1 MNRQFPALRGI
12 AIFLVIINH
21 SIVLSLQT
29 ITQFNLPRVSPLEKG
44 FLLAIKE
51 IGVLA
56 VPIFLFLAGAF
67 MMYSL
72 SGKTVKEGYRLIL
85 PALKNAVIPY
95 ILWSVIFYFIIFLVN
110 HETYSLFG
118 YIKNLLVGYPYN
130 FVPILVFFILLS
142 PILAWFSKKFPLIT
156 IALFLI
162 YQIILLNIQLP
173 GVLGFV
179 FPNWMVI
186 VSPPILGLPLTLWAV
201 FYGFGMVYILYSE
214 KYKKIFGSVSI
225 PIGLFSL
232 ALYVVAVSR
241 EIGLIQ
247 FQLAEWLLPIITMLL
262 LPFINRNSIPFVRF
276 FEGLGKRSYGIYFMN
291 LIIIKLLVFLFANI
305 FPTIFR
311 VETLLVIILSIFTY
325 FITTFLMEKLEKSSA
340 RKYYR
345 YIFG

>member
-72 SGKTVKEGYRLIL
+72 SGKTVKVGYRLIL
-85 PALKNAVIPY
+85 PVLKNAVIPY

-173 GVLGFV
+173 GVLGFA

-201 FYGFGMVYILYSE
+201 FYGFGMVYIQYSE
-214 KYKKIFGSVSI
+214 KYKKIFGSVII

-247 FQLAEWLLPIITMLL
+247 FQLAEWLLPILTMLL
-262 LPFINRNSIPFVRF
+262 LPFIKRNSIPFVRF

-305 FPTIFR
+305 FPTIFQ

-325 FITTFLMEKLEKSSA
+325 FFTTFLIEKLEKSSA

>member
-44 FLLAIKE
+44 ILLAIKE

-72 SGKTVKEGYRLIL
+72 SGKTIKEGYRLII

-95 ILWSVIFYFIIFLVN
+95 ILWSLIFYLIIFIVN
-110 HETYSLFG
+110 HETYSVFG

-142 PILAWFSKKFPLIT
+142 PILAWFSKKFPVLT
-156 IALFLI
+156 IVLLLI

-179 FPNWMVI
+179 FPNWMNF

-201 FYGFGMVYILYSE
+201 FYGIGMVYILNSE
-214 KYKKIFGSVSI
+214 KYKRIISPVI
-225 PIGLFSL
+225 ILIGLFSL
-232 ALYVVAVSR
+232 ALFIVAALR

-262 LPFINRNSIPFVRF
+262 LPFIYRNSIPFVRF

-291 LIIIKLLVFLFANI
+291 LIIIKLLVFLLVNI
-305 FPTIFR
+305 FPIIFQI
-311 VETLLVIILSIFTY
+311 ETLLVIILSICTY

>member
-29 ITQFNLPRVSPLEKG
+29 ISQFNLPRVSPLEKG

-72 SGKTVKEGYRLIL
+72 SGKTIKEGYRLII

-95 ILWSVIFYFIIFLVN
+95 ILWSVIFYLLMFGIN
-110 HETYSLFG
+110 HETYSILG

-142 PILAWFSKKFPLIT
+142 PILAWFSKKFPVMT
-156 IALFLI
+156 IALLLM
-162 YQIILLNIQLP
+162 YQIVLLNIQLP

-179 FPNWMVI
+179 FPNWMNI
-186 VSPPILGLPLTLWAV
+186 VSMPILGLPLTLWAV
-201 FYGFGMVYILYSE
+201 FYGFGMVYIQNSE
-214 KYKKIFGSVSI
+214 KYKRIFSPVI
-225 PIGLFSL
+225 ILIGLFSL
-232 ALYVVAVSR
+232 ALFIVAALR

-291 LIIIKLLVFLFANI
+291 LIIIKLLVFFLAKI
-305 FPTIFR
+305 FPIIFR
-311 VETLLVIILSIFTY
+311 VESLLVIILSIVTY
-325 FITTFLMEKLEKSSA
+325 FTTTFLMEKLEKSSA

>member
-29 ITQFNLPRVSPLEKG
+29 ITQFNLPRVSQFEKSI
-44 FLLAIKE
+44 LLAIKE
-51 IGVLA
+51 IGVIA

-72 SGKTVKEGYRLIL
+72 SGKSIKEGYRLII

-95 ILWSVIFYFIIFLVN
+95 IFWSIIFYGIIFFIN
-110 HETYSLFG
+110 HETFSLFG

-142 PILAWFSKKFPLIT
+142 PVLAWCSKKNPL
-156 IALFLI
+156 LI
-162 YQIILLNIQLP
+162 IVLLLVYQLVLVNIQLP

-179 FPNWMVI
+179 FPDWINI

-201 FYGFGMVYILYSE
+201 FYCFGMVYIQNSE
-214 KYKKIFGSVSI
+214 QYKKMVN
-225 PIGLFSL
+225 PLLAPL
-232 ALYVVAVSR
+232 ALISFTLFVISALK
-241 EIGLIQ
+241 EIGVIQ
-247 FQLAEWLLPIITMLL
+247 FQLAEWLFPIATITL
-262 LPFINRNSIPFVRF
+262 LPFVSRKSIPFIHF

-291 LIIIKLLVFLFANI
+291 LILIKLMVYFLAKLIPIVFS
-305 FPTIFR
+305 
-311 VETLLVIILSIFTY
+311 VETLIVIILSIATY
-325 FITTFLMEKLEKSSA
+325 FVTTFLMRMIEKGSA